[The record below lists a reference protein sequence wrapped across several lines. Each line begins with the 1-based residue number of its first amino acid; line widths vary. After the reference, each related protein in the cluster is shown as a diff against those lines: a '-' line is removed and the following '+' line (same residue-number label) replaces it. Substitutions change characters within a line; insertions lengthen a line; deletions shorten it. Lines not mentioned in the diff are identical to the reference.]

1 MDGASSG
8 EAGTFYPCPTA
19 YVPAT
24 FRCHDTARPP
34 FATPRARSPA
44 RLGPA
49 FTPILPS
56 TCSGSAPVT
65 ELIVA
70 ALLALLAGL
79 AIGWLLASRRH
90 AQAVA
95 DLAAATARAAD
106 YDIVRQARD
115 AVERERNGAMQ
126 EVSGLRARL
135 EERDTEIASVRRDFD
150 VNSRALRDL
159 SREHADLAAR
169 VQERDQAHADAL
181 AQVRE
186 AREQLTAH
194 FGDAAAKALETAQ
207 RQFLERADAR
217 FRQSEEASG
226 QKLSQLLQP
235 VNERLQR
242 YEEGVKSVEDQ
253 RRDAFTGLQTQIDLM
268 RSGQES
274 VRAEAAKLVNAL
286 RNAPKARGRWGE
298 QQLRNVLESCGL
310 SEHADFRTEVS
321 VDDGEGGRLRP
332 DVILNIPG
340 GKSLIIDA
348 KVSLNAYQ
356 DAFGAVD
363 DLERKVAQKAHA
375 DAMRAHVNSLGNK
388 SYWAQFDNAPD
399 YVIMFIPGEHFLT
412 AALDHDHDLWDF
424 AFRQRVLLATP
435 TNLIAIAR
443 TVDAVWKQEKLA
455 REAAE
460 IGRLGKE
467 LYARLAVMGSHVV
480 KLGRNLGLANDAYNS
495 FVGSLESNVYT
506 QARRFEALNFDVGA
520 KLIESPPI
528 VETTPRPLTKL
539 APAELAAE

>member
-1 MDGASSG
+1 
-8 EAGTFYPCPTA
+8 
-19 YVPAT
+19 
-24 FRCHDTARPP
+24 
-34 FATPRARSPA
+34 
-44 RLGPA
+44 
-49 FTPILPS
+49 
-56 TCSGSAPVT
+56 VT